1 MKSSTVEKFWS
12 EKKKKKKKLVESLPT
27 PRKELSIIHIL
38 CLITSLVTP
47 NRNQRLKF
55 QLEGGVLNV

>member
-1 MKSSTVEKFWS
+1 MKSSNEKFWS
-12 EKKKKKKKLVESLPT
+12 TKNKKKLVESLPA
-27 PRKELSIIHIL
+27 RLKELSVIHIL